1 LNNRTAARHFAAAGR
16 YVIPFLPAY
25 TVLSSLLGVA
35 AHRSGSG
42 LATKAPARKHGPKS
56 PPKKVARLEANGKL
70 NEGIQGAAIGAHR
83 EIEDRMQQG
92 VSAA

>member
-1 LNNRTAARHFAAAGR
+1 
-16 YVIPFLPAY
+16 
-25 TVLSSLLGVA
+25 
-35 AHRSGSG
+35 
-42 LATKAPARKHGPKS
+42 
-56 PPKKVARLEANGKL
+56 VARLEANGKL